1 MHSNLVLPISWKLL
15 LAQRNSMAALPTF
28 GFTLDTL
35 PFKMLRNSGQN
46 PKWSNRIFRRRKY
59 NNTSDYLVLSIKR
72 FIFSLVHRWWQM
84 TTDRNQTSFIVILE
98 WHFLKAASWN
108 WNWVWRAN
116 IFLHESPNVTVK
128 CRTTKQCRSLVIER
142 FVLF

>member
-72 FIFSLVHRWWQM
+72 YIFSLVHRWWQM
-84 TTDRNQTSFIVILE
+84 TTDRNQTSHRHFRTLLVSVVITNDI
-98 WHFLKAASWN
+98 SWKPHLGIETKFDVQTYFCMN
-108 WNWVWRAN
+108 HRMLLWNAEPLN
-116 IFLHESPNVTVK
+116 NADL
-128 CRTTKQCRSLVIER
+128 
-142 FVLF
+142 